1 MYSDPDELQKL
12 IDDYFA
18 NCEERGKPYTMGGL
32 ALHLGMDR
40 NTLLAYSKRDQFAST
55 IKAARDT
62 VNAYLEERLLA
73 AGGNVAGPI
82 FALKNNAGW
91 VDKQEI
97 REESDTR
104 LTITWDQGSKPA
116 PKPD

>member
-1 MYSDPDELQKL
+1 MYSDPEELQKL

-73 AGGNVAGPI
+73 GGGNVAGPI

-91 VDKQEI
+91 VDRQEV
-97 REESDTR
+97 REENDTR
-104 LTITWDQGSKPA
+104 LTITWDQGGKSASKS
-116 PKPD
+116 D